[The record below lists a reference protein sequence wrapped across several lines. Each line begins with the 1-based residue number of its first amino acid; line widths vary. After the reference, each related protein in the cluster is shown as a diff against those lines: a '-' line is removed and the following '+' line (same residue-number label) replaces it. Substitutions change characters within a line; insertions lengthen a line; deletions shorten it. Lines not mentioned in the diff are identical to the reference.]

1 MRLLKGGADTSVG
14 HHARNEFPG
23 KARPHVRV
31 PRHKRATLSPACGSV
46 RPQSCLTGTSVGAL
60 PGTGFLARPDYIA
73 EYRGTSERICGGVF
87 YAGHDGWQQ
96 LGVQLLGAV
105 VITVFTGICR

>member
-1 MRLLKGGADTSVG
+1 M
-14 HHARNEFPG
+14 
-23 KARPHVRV
+23 
-31 PRHKRATLSPACGSV
+31 
-46 RPQSCLTGTSVGAL
+46 GAL